1 MLFRNV
7 ALVSLALVA
16 AASAADTNPTSD
28 HVASLLARRRLSKE
42 KVNNKATNLANDEG
56 RFLQE
61 MVALDGIGCPVTG
74 LCPLQGWCDDKG
86 KNKKCDKW
94 AKDAKEKGKLTS
106 CPKPGQKCVKPGKD
120 QASAPADDTTATS
133 AIKALLDKNVLGYG
147 DLTLTGTIGNGDNIS
162 GTVTGVQLI
171 EPSRETDGNG
181 AASGGATDGAG
192 NTGDGNNNGAANG
205 GATDGGGCADP
216 KVLSLA
222 AKGESIVGTDKK
234 CDQDCDCEDGCCAI
248 SAFGSFCT
256 PQSAD
261 DSTRSQYGYPQ
272 FSCTPS
278 PNQ

>member
-42 KVNNKATNLANDEG
+42 KVGNKAPNLANDDG

-61 MVALDGIGCPVTG
+61 MATLDGFGCPVTG

-94 AKDAKEKGKLTS
+94 EKDAKKKGKLTS
-106 CPKPGQKCVKPGKD
+106 CPKPGQECVKPGKHK
-120 QASAPADDTTATS
+120 ASAPADDTTATP
-133 AIKALLDKNVLGYG
+133 AIKALLNKNVLGYG
-147 DLTLTGTIGNGDNIS
+147 SLKNLTGTIGDGENLS

-171 EPSRETDGNG
+171 DPSRETDGNG

-192 NTGDGNNNGAANG
+192 NTGDGNNDGAADG

-222 AKGESIVGTDKK
+222 AKGESVLDTDKK
-234 CDQDCDCEDGCCAI
+234 CTKDCDCEDGCWYG
-248 SAFGSFCT
+248 SAVDLT
-256 PQSAD
+256 L
-261 DSTRSQYGYPQ
+261 
-272 FSCTPS
+272 
-278 PNQ
+278 

>member
-42 KVNNKATNLANDEG
+42 KVDNKAPNLANDEG
-56 RFLQE
+56 RFLQAME
-61 MVALDGIGCPVTG
+61 ALDGIGCPVTG

-106 CPKPGQKCVKPGKD
+106 CPKPGQKCVKPGKT
-120 QASAPADDTTATS
+120 QASAPADDTAATPS
-133 AIKALLDKNVLGYG
+133 INDLVNKNVLGYG
-147 DLTLTGTIGNGDNIS
+147 DLTLTGTIGDGENTP

-171 EPSRETDGNG
+171 TPSRETDGNNNG

-222 AKGESIVGTDKK
+222 AKGESVVETDKK
-234 CDQDCDCEDGCCAI
+234 CTKDCDCEDGCWYVSAI
-248 SAFGSFCT
+248 DLT
-256 PQSAD
+256 L
-261 DSTRSQYGYPQ
+261 
-272 FSCTPS
+272 
-278 PNQ
+278 

>member
-1 MLFRNV
+1 MLFHNV

-42 KVNNKATNLANDEG
+42 KVDNKATNLANDEG
-56 RFLQE
+56 RE
-61 MVALDGIGCPVTG
+61 MVTLDGFGCPVTG

-94 AKDAKEKGKLTS
+94 EKDAKKKGKLTS
-106 CPKPGQKCVKPGKD
+106 CPKPGQECVKPGKN
-120 QASAPADDTTATS
+120 QASAAAATPA
-133 AIKALLDKNVLGYG
+133 INALLDKNVLGYG
-147 DLTLTGTIGNGDNIS
+147 SLTLTGTIGTGENTS

-171 EPSRETDGNG
+171 DPSRETDGNG

-192 NTGDGNNNGAANG
+192 NTGDGNNDGAADG

-222 AKGESIVGTDKK
+222 AKGESVLDTDKK
-234 CDQDCDCEDGCCAI
+234 CTKDCDCEDGCWYG
-248 SAFGSFCT
+248 SAVDLT
-256 PQSAD
+256 L
-261 DSTRSQYGYPQ
+261 
-272 FSCTPS
+272 
-278 PNQ
+278 

>member
-42 KVNNKATNLANDEG
+42 KVDNNPPNLANDDG

-61 MVALDGIGCPVTG
+61 MVALDGIGCPATG
-74 LCPLQGWCDDKG
+74 VCPLQGWCDDKG

-94 AKDAKEKGKLTS
+94 AKDAIDKKKLTS
-106 CPKPGQKCVKPGKD
+106 CPKQGQKCVKPGGNK
-120 QASAPADDTTATS
+120 ASAPADAAAATS
-133 AIKALLDKNVLGYG
+133 AIHALLNKNVLGNG
-147 DLTLTGTIGNGDNIS
+147 DFTLTGTIGNGDNTS
-162 GTVTGVQLI
+162 GTITGVQLI
-171 EPSRETDGNG
+171 EPNRETDGNG
-181 AASGGATDGAG
+181 AASGGATDGAE

-222 AKGESIVGTDKK
+222 AKGESVVGTDKK
-234 CDQDCDCEDGCCAI
+234 CDQDCDCKDGCWYV
-248 SAFGSFCT
+248 SAVDLT
-256 PQSAD
+256 L
-261 DSTRSQYGYPQ
+261 
-272 FSCTPS
+272 
-278 PNQ
+278 